1 MISRADATRQRILTA
16 AENVV
21 LRDGVAHLTLES
33 TAAEAGLSK
42 GGVLYHFPSR
52 DALVGAM
59 VERLIQSFGADLADR
74 EGTDPDRGPGS
85 FTRAYV
91 RATFEPGSSGGGE
104 RENRLGAALL
114 AAAAAEPALLAPLQA
129 DFAEMQ
135 RRVEHDGVDPAR
147 ATVARLAAD
156 GLWLAEL
163 FGLGPLQPELRQ
175 AVAEVLEAL
184 ATEAT

>member
-1 MISRADATRQRILTA
+1 VTKADQTRARILTA

-21 LRDGVAHLTLES
+21 LRDGVGHLTLES

-42 GGVLYHFPSR
+42 GGVLYHFGTR
-52 DALVGAM
+52 DALVEAM
-59 VERLIQSFGADLADR
+59 VRRLIDSFHADLADR
-74 EGTDPDRGPGS
+74 QAADPAPAGS

-91 RATFEPGSSGGGE
+91 RATFEPGCPPETE
-104 RENRLGAALL
+104 RENRLGAALV
-114 AAAAAEPALLAPLQA
+114 AAASAEPVLLAPLQA

-135 RRVEHDGVDPAR
+135 RGVEGDGIDPAR

-163 FGLGPLQPELRQ
+163 FGLGPIDPALR
-175 AVAEVLEAL
+175 ARVAGVLIDL
-184 ATEAT
+184 TEAGP